1 MDEKRDFILPQAS
14 EKLSYRFI
22 LDSIK
27 EQNLKRETSQVLDE
41 TPVTEETLATEVIC
55 GTSAPKEATQLELT
69 STQLDLE
76 ETVESS
82 SLKLAPLPEGKKYFR
97 IGEVSSLLKVEPY
110 VLRYW
115 ESEFKTI
122 KPVKAG
128 SGHRVYSRKDVET
141 LQVIKHLLYSEK
153 FSIKGAKK
161 KLQETKKEVKAV
173 STPNMQV
180 LKEIATELKELVNFL
195 RNNSL

>member
-22 LDSIK
+22 LDSVK
-27 EQNLKRETSQVLDE
+27 DKMTKQPEVEVSV
-41 TPVTEETLATEVIC
+41 EEIC
-55 GTSAPKEATQLELT
+55 GTSAPQKVSQLELT
-69 STQLDLE
+69 TSALEIEATEEEISTELE
-76 ETVESS
+76 
-82 SLKLAPLPEGKKYFR
+82 PLPEGKKYFR
-97 IGEVSSLLKVEPY
+97 IGEVAVLLKVEPY

-115 ESEFKTI
+115 EGEFKTI

-141 LQVIKHLLYSEK
+141 LQLIKHLLYNEK

-161 KLQETKKEVKAV
+161 KLSEKKKEVKAV
-173 STPNMQV
+173 VQPNTKT
-180 LKEIATELKELVNFL
+180 LKEIATGLKELVNFL
-195 RNNSL
+195 RTNSL